1 MKQGDDS
8 LLPTLTSDWM
18 RVAGVEVED
27 VNSAASP
34 PLCHWQLT
42 IFSAA
47 RGTIA
52 LGEVAP
58 HSVMGYNMVCSSGL
72 FKSSSAQ
79 LTTKSKSFNIN

>member
-47 RGTIA
+47 RGIIA
-52 LGEVAP
+52 LG
-58 HSVMGYNMVCSSGL
+58 
-72 FKSSSAQ
+72 
-79 LTTKSKSFNIN
+79 